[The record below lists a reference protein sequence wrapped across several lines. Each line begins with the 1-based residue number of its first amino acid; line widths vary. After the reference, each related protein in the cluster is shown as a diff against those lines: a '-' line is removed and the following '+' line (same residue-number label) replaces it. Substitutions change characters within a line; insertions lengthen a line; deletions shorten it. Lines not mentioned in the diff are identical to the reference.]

1 MCKIQK
7 KRKEKYKK
15 RFLKKMDPIA
25 ISRRMGKGDGKR
37 AGGPVYLDMDHG
49 TTI

>member
-1 MCKIQK
+1 
-7 KRKEKYKK
+7 
-15 RFLKKMDPIA
+15 MDPIA